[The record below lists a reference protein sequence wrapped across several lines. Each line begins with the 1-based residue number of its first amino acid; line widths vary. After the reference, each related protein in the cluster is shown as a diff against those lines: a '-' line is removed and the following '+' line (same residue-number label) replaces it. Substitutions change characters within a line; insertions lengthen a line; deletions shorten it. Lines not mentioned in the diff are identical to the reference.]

1 MKTNTRAVVIG
12 GGVVGCSVLYHLTKL
27 GWSDVVLLERSE
39 LTSGSTWHA
48 AGGFHTINGDTNM
61 AALQGYT
68 IKLYKELEAITGM
81 SCGLHH
87 VGGMTLADNQDRF
100 DMLVA
105 ERAKH
110 RYMGL
115 NTEIIGT
122 EEIKKLSPITNTTG
136 IVGALYDPLDGHL
149 DPSGT
154 THAYAK
160 AAKIGGAE
168 IETKCMVK
176 ETNQRSDG
184 TWDVVT
190 DKGTLH
196 TEHVVNAG
204 GLWARE
210 VAEMANIYL
219 PLLPME
225 HQYLITED
233 IPQIYENDEEHPHVM
248 DPAGE
253 SYLRQEG
260 KGLCIGY
267 YEQSCKP
274 WALEGTPWSFGH
286 ELLPNNLDKISDSV
300 EFSYKRFPVLNEA
313 GIKTIIH
320 GPFTF
325 APDGNPLV
333 GPIPGLKNYWSACA
347 VMAGFSQGGGVGLM
361 LAQWMIEGETER
373 DTFAMDCSRF
383 GRWINPEYTEKK
395 VVENYQRRFSVT
407 YPNEELPAARPCVT
421 TPMYQI
427 FSSLGAVW
435 GQQNGLEVVNYFS
448 APDEEKYETPSF
460 RRSNAFNPTKREVNA
475 VRKSVGINEL
485 QNFGKF
491 KITGKK
497 SRAWLDK
504 IMAGTIPKEGRL
516 TLNPMLSHKG
526 RIIGDFTV
534 TCISEEEFQL
544 TASYGAQEFHHRWFL
559 QNQEADVDIENI
571 SDKLT
576 GFQIAGPNSRKL
588 LQKVTEFNVR
598 SLKFRDA
605 TKLIIGKVR
614 CLVQRVSYT
623 GDLGFEIYC
632 RPNEQIDIWNLLET
646 AGVEYN
652 LKPFGMRAMMSL
664 RLDKLFG
671 SWLFEYSPDYTPA
684 ETGLDKFVNFKKNTD
699 FIGKKA
705 VLKMKKAGPTRKL
718 CAFEVD
724 AIDTDVVAYEPIYLR
739 DKVVGFCT
747 SGGYSHHTEKS
758 VAFGFLPKA
767 DISDE
772 VQPKIEIMGKLRPAK
787 ILNEP
792 LFDKDNTKMII

>member
-1 MKTNTRAVVIG
+1 M
-12 GGVVGCSVLYHLTKL
+12 
-27 GWSDVVLLERSE
+27 
-39 LTSGSTWHA
+39 
-48 AGGFHTINGDTNM
+48 
-61 AALQGYT
+61 
-68 IKLYKELEAITGM
+68 
-81 SCGLHH
+81 
-87 VGGMTLADNQDRF
+87 
-100 DMLVA
+100 
-105 ERAKH
+105 
-110 RYMGL
+110 
-115 NTEIIGT
+115 
-122 EEIKKLSPITNTTG
+122 
-136 IVGALYDPLDGHL
+136 
-149 DPSGT
+149 
-154 THAYAK
+154 
-160 AAKIGGAE
+160 
-168 IETKCMVK
+168 
-176 ETNQRSDG
+176 
-184 TWDVVT
+184 
-190 DKGTLH
+190 
-196 TEHVVNAG
+196 
-204 GLWARE
+204 
-210 VAEMANIYL
+210 
-219 PLLPME
+219 
-225 HQYLITED
+225 
-233 IPQIYENDEEHPHVM
+233 
-248 DPAGE
+248 
-253 SYLRQEG
+253 
-260 KGLCIGY
+260 
-267 YEQSCKP
+267 
-274 WALEGTPWSFGH
+274 ALEGTPWSFGH